1 MVHQTSAYYTKLSS
15 TISARALQKWEQEI
29 ISAESQQLEDPRAMD
44 IISTQVV
51 DINAGSAGSGP
62 LPSPLTGVVPEWLN
76 LALSIEERQYGVSLI
91 VHLFFSEISEQ
102 N

>member
-1 MVHQTSAYYTKLSS
+1 
-15 TISARALQKWEQEI
+15 
-29 ISAESQQLEDPRAMD
+29 MD
-44 IISTQVV
+44 IIGTQVV
-51 DINAGSAGSGP
+51 DINAGLARSGP
-62 LPSPLTGVVPEWLN
+62 LPSPLTGVVSKWLN

>member
-1 MVHQTSAYYTKLSS
+1 MVHQTSAYHTKLSS

-29 ISAESQQLEDPRAMD
+29 TSAESRRLEDPRAID
-44 IISTQVV
+44 IIGTQVV
-51 DINAGSAGSGP
+51 DINAGSGP

-76 LALSIEERQYGVSLI
+76 LALSIEERQYGVSSI